1 MKTIFDLRDFTIKK
15 ITTAKLSFLAPE
27 LYREIKIYNEID
39 SEIETLHV
47 ERYYEVFYGDNM
59 ELKITYRLGEYSQSL
74 NELCDSYINTMVMR
88 WQVGTEYEQVGCRL
102 LKEIWVIPSIDY
114 EIPRDKMGLLLEDK

>member
-1 MKTIFDLRDFTIKK
+1 MKIIFDLRDFTIKK

-27 LYREIKIYNEID
+27 LYREVKIYDEID

-88 WQVGTEYEQVGCRL
+88 WQVGTEYEQLGCRL
-102 LKEIWVIPSIDY
+102 LKEIWVIPSVDY
-114 EIPRDKMGLLLEDK
+114 KIPRDKLGLLLERL